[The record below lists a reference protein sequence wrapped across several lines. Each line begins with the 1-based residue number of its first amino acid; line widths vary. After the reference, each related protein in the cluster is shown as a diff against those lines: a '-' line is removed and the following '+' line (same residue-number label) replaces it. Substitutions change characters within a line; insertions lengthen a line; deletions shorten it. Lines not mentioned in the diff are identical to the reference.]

1 MLQHVNKVLV
11 GKNCPASYTNAD
23 ALAVGDVALFDQNG
37 AILATDAA
45 AVSATSIKVG
55 VAKSKVNV
63 TLPDGSVAAKA
74 NIEYSDVITKDN
86 KVSAIYGTYVA
97 PVKEVITIT
106 LTSATITVGNR
117 YVLRIIYKDIY
128 EHPGQFSHTYEVI
141 ATATTPATLA
151 SAFAAKISKHMNRR
165 VNVSIYAGVKA
176 SKTIG
181 GIAFQAVSAGTAG
194 NDITI
199 AFAAATTAAAI
210 SVTGSAITITP
221 KTGEL
226 TLAHIQAIIA
236 SDTDA
241 AALITAV
248 SGTASGS
255 SVTATALAGGVN
267 GTPSV
272 ITLTAMAKDDNE
284 GVNSINEYTVVN
296 MEASMYET
304 EPASALNFNA
314 PAAIV
319 GAVITKTPGTPGKG
333 YWKQVRDAEV
343 RNMGYKGHVF
353 TGAYP
358 EVEQEKMV
366 DPTKTYDYITVEYY
380 NNYLSSD
387 NQYIKH
393 APFTLELF
401 VEAGELASSIVE
413 DGIKSF
419 IAGEDVTA

>member
-1 MLQHVNKVLV
+1 MLQHVNTVLV
-11 GKNCPASYTNAD
+11 GKNCPATYTNAD
-23 ALAVGDVALFDQNG
+23 ALSVGDVALFDENG
-37 AILATDAA
+37 AIISTNAGAA
-45 AVSATSIKVG
+45 AAKSIKVG
-55 VAKSKVNV
+55 IAKSKISV
-63 TLPDGSVAAKA
+63 TMPDGSVASKA
-74 NIEYSDVITKDN
+74 NIEFSNVISKDHEV
-86 KVSAIYGTYVA
+86 KFVKGTYVA
-97 PVKEVITIT
+97 PSQDVINID
-106 LTSATITVGNR
+106 LSGATIKVGNR
-117 YVLRIIYKDIY
+117 YVLRIVYKDLY
-128 EHPGQFSHTYEVI
+128 EHPGQFTHTYEVI

-165 VNVSIYAGVKA
+165 VVATVS
-176 SKTIG
+176 
-181 GIAFQAVSAGTAG
+181 
-194 NDITI
+194 
-199 AFAAATTAAAI
+199 
-210 SVTGSAITITP
+210 SAI
-221 KTGEL
+221 
-226 TLAHIQAIIA
+226 
-236 SDTDA
+236 
-241 AALITAV
+241 
-248 SGTASGS
+248 
-255 SVTATALAGGVN
+255 
-267 GTPSV
+267 

-284 GVNSINEYTVVN
+284 GVNSISEYTVVN

-319 GAVITKTPGTPGKG
+319 GAVITKTSGTPGKG

-358 EVEQEKMV
+358 EVAQEKMV

-413 DGIKSF
+413 NGIKSF
-419 IAGEDVTA
+419 IAGKDVAA

>member
-1 MLQHVNKVLV
+1 MLQHVNTVLV

-23 ALAVGDVALFDQNG
+23 ALSVGDVALFDENG
-37 AILATDAA
+37 AIISTNAGAA
-45 AVSATSIKVG
+45 AAKSIKVG
-55 VAKSKVNV
+55 VAKSKISV
-63 TLPDGSVAAKA
+63 TMPDGSVASKA
-74 NIEYSDVITKDN
+74 NIEFSNVISKDHEV
-86 KVSAIYGTYVA
+86 KFVKGTYVA
-97 PVKEVITIT
+97 PSQDVINID
-106 LTSATITVGNR
+106 LSSATIKAGNR
-117 YVLRIIYKDIY
+117 YVLRIVYKDLY
-128 EHPGQFSHTYEVI
+128 EHPGQFTHTYEVI
-141 ATATTPATLA
+141 ATDTTPATLA
-151 SAFAAKISKHMNRR
+151 SAFVAKISKHMNRR
-165 VNVSIYAGVKA
+165 VVATVS
-176 SKTIG
+176 
-181 GIAFQAVSAGTAG
+181 SA
-194 NDITI
+194 
-199 AFAAATTAAAI
+199 
-210 SVTGSAITITP
+210 
-221 KTGEL
+221 
-226 TLAHIQAIIA
+226 
-236 SDTDA
+236 
-241 AALITAV
+241 
-248 SGTASGS
+248 
-255 SVTATALAGGVN
+255 
-267 GTPSV
+267 V

-387 NQYIKH
+387 NQYVKH

-413 DGIKSF
+413 NGIKSF
-419 IAGEDVTA
+419 IAGEDVAA